1 MIKNEGEN
9 MRFRKIGR
17 KKHRVTIILLLLLC
31 VVLISGGILVYPYI
45 QRGYNMYSVAVE
57 SKTIDEAIQQ
67 IRDKDNYVTYEEISQ
82 TYIKIM
88 LKSEDRRFYF
98 HNGFDPIATTR
109 AMFNNIIAGRYV
121 QGGSTLTQQLAKNMY
136 FSFEKR
142 IERKIAELFVVFQL
156 ENKLTKKE
164 IIELYCNMAYFG
176 QGCYGIQEAALHY
189 YGVNASDLN
198 KDQSDALAFTLKS
211 PENYNPNVLSGHNTI
226 SWFQVSP
233 CYF

>member
-1 MIKNEGEN
+1 MVGKNGS
-9 MRFRKIGR
+9 RKR
-17 KKHRVTIILLLLLC
+17 KLRIIILLLLC
-31 VVLISGGILVYPYI
+31 VVLIGCSFGVYPYV
-45 QRGYNMYSVAVE
+45 QRGYTMYREAVDAK
-57 SKTIDEAIQQ
+57 SIDEAIQE

-88 LKSEDRRFYF
+88 LKSEDRRFYY
-98 HNGFDPIATTR
+98 HTGFDPIATTR

-142 IERKIAELFVVFQL
+142 IERKIAELFVVYQL

-164 IIELYCNMAYFG
+164 ILELYCNMAYYG

-189 YGVNASDLN
+189 YGVNASELN
-198 KDQSDALAFTLKS
+198 KEQSDALAFTLKS
-211 PENYNPNVLSGHNTI
+211 PENYNPNVLTNKNVTNANLCYYFTI
-226 SWFQVSP
+226 SF
-233 CYF
+233 